1 TRLPDPET
9 AYRTLF
15 ANDEHSFW
23 LDASAVIQGLSRF
36 AFMGD
41 GSGPLAEYLT
51 YQVGTGQ
58 VHVDRADGTSETVQQ
73 GFFDYLDDQLR
84 LRKVPTPE
92 GLPNDFNLGYVG
104 YLGYELK
111 AETGGQAVH
120 PAETPDAALLFTDR
134 MLVLDTAVQSGQVA
148 NQARIFALRPDA
160 RSRINTAYMTCS
172 FIGGTVGS
180 WLGAHYAQRFPR
192 HTGRFVLDSNTEFT
206 TTWQRSFDWQPLG
219 FERRWREDFLPWM
232 ARYDSTYHFGT
243 TGDTVRQVYEHVRDA
258 LTREPVDVGT
268 VHVTAPKLDEL
279 TVSFLYQ
286 KSLFPTLATILVTL
300 RDLTGQGTADIQKA
314 ETALTKPMATDF
326 MRATFWANLCGEGP
340 WTGNRRTA
348 VRDSDHAYDS
358 GLTLVGGAWPLGQV
372 CMFWTAPPR
381 PLPTMDGKGV
391 PPVLMLQST
400 HDPATPV

>member
-1 TRLPDPET
+1 
-9 AYRTLF
+9 
-15 ANDEHSFW
+15 
-23 LDASAVIQGLSRF
+23 
-36 AFMGD
+36 
-41 GSGPLAEYLT
+41 
-51 YQVGTGQ
+51 
-58 VHVDRADGTSETVQQ
+58 
-73 GFFDYLDDQLR
+73 
-84 LRKVPTPE
+84 
-92 GLPNDFNLGYVG
+92 
-104 YLGYELK
+104 
-111 AETGGQAVH
+111 
-120 PAETPDAALLFTDR
+120 
-134 MLVLDTAVQSGQVA
+134 
-148 NQARIFALRPDA
+148 
-160 RSRINTAYMTCS
+160 
-172 FIGGTVGS
+172 
-180 WLGAHYAQRFPR
+180 
-192 HTGRFVLDSNTEFT
+192 
-206 TTWQRSFDWQPLG
+206 
-219 FERRWREDFLPWM
+219 M

-400 HDPATPV
+400 HDPATPVEGARRAHDAFAGSRMVTVTGEGDHGLYGYGNQALDTLVNGYLVDGTVPADQSVPGMPLPPPARNPDVHAGYGTASRADRSAPAHQDSWSSMVLANPAAVGSFGWPFSHAVKYIGNIRPSRMVTACSSVSTFSRCITACRPPAAPP